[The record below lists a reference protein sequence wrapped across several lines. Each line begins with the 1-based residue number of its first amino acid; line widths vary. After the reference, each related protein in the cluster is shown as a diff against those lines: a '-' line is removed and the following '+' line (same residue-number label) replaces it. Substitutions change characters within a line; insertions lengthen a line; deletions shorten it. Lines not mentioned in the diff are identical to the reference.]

1 MKKAVV
7 LALAVIVLVMAL
19 PMGASAVEEE
29 NGDYRLLAIT
39 FDDGPGPYT
48 EGLLDA
54 LAERNVKA
62 TFFMVGN
69 LAKRYPDL
77 VARMAEEGHQLGN
90 HTWDHSDLSK
100 LSSARIKDK
109 LDSTQQVL
117 EESGGVET
125 TCYIRPP
132 YGAMNSTVRQ
142 AAGAPLI
149 LWSVDPLDW
158 KYRNADTVYNNI
170 MGAVKDGDIILLH
183 DIHETS
189 VKAAVRVIDALLD
202 QGYEFVTVSELL
214 RRRGVEA
221 ENGVAYYSARN
232 KGINLGPAESE
243 APEPE
248 PDPEPVDPEAYDEAL
263 LDQHPAYDSIRYVR
277 FRGLYP
283 EEGDFGP
290 NRYMTRGLFAEMLGK
305 FDKVDI
311 ANFALCAFK
320 DVSPEAEYSR
330 YISWADWRGFMT
342 GYGGGL
348 FGPEDKI
355 TREQL
360 AAILVRYLSFIGLA
374 PTTSGAVGRYTDV
387 SEISPWA
394 KDGVDI
400 CTATGLLAGRDDGSF
415 DPRGYATRAQCAIIF
430 ERMAKRIAPYD
441 YECDIAAMNGL
452 PLPEPPAGETP
463 EKKTETDLGPS
474 TAAAKMS
481 ASDGVTAA
489 AGVAAAAVLFASD
502 RKKEKKS

>member
-1 MKKAVV
+1 MRGKLKKAAALALAAVV
-7 LALAVIVLVMAL
+7 LLMAL
-19 PMGASAVEEE
+19 PMVASAAEEE
-29 NGDYRLLAIT
+29 NGDYQLLAIT

-100 LSSARIKDK
+100 LSAAKIQDK
-109 LDSTQQVL
+109 LDSTQSLL
-117 EESGGVET
+117 EELGGAET

-132 YGAMNSTVRQ
+132 YGALNSTVKKTAQ
-142 AAGAPLI
+142 APLI

-189 VKAAVRVIDALLD
+189 VKAAVRVIDKLLG
-202 QGYEFVTVSELL
+202 QGYEFVTVSELF
-214 RRRGVEA
+214 RRRGVEP
-221 ENGVAYYSARN
+221 ENGVSYFSARN
-232 KGINLGPAESE
+232 KGVNLGPL
-243 APEPE
+243 EPE
-248 PDPEPVDPEAYDEAL
+248 PEPVDPEAYDEAL
-263 LDQHPAYDSIRYVR
+263 LDQHPAYPSIRYVR

-283 EEGDFGP
+283 AEGDFGP
-290 NRYMTRGLFAEMLGK
+290 NKYMTRGLYAEMLGK
-305 FDKVDI
+305 FDKVAI
-311 ANFALCAFK
+311 NNFAPCAFK
-320 DVSPEAEYSR
+320 DVPVDAEYAR

-348 FGPEDKI
+348 FGPEDRI

-360 AAILVRYLSFIGLA
+360 AAILVRYLSSLGLA
-374 PTTSGAVGRYTDV
+374 PTTSGASARYTDYAQ
-387 SEISPWA
+387 ISPWA
-394 KDGVDI
+394 RDGVDI

-415 DPRGYATRAQCAIIF
+415 DPHGYATRAECAIIF
-430 ERMAKRIAPYD
+430 ERMAQRISPYE
-441 YECDIAAMNGL
+441 YECEIAEMNGL
-452 PLPEPPAGETP
+452 PLPEPPAGAEPEPEPEPENET
-463 EKKTETDLGPS
+463 LGPS
-474 TAAAKMS
+474 AAAAKMS

-489 AGVAAAAVLFASD
+489 AGVAAAAALFVSD